1 MKKRRQRKRVMR
13 RTRKMRRYFVTFFVT
28 IILILTTSA
37 TSKLSQMPLAVD
49 YKGAYARRDILEIY
63 LLVANKLAEY

>member
-1 MKKRRQRKRVMR
+1 MR

-37 TSKLSQMPLAVD
+37 TNKLSQMLLAVD
-49 YKGAYARRDILEIY
+49 YIGAYARRDILEIY
-63 LLVANKLAEY
+63 